1 MLKRT
6 RTIALCM
13 ILIMLLSSFSYP
25 SLKVFSTSGDD
36 IELISSTDNGLT
48 FRINVDWSAL
58 SIDIVNS
65 EKGMFTEVLLP
76 GWQNSNQP
84 GNPRLPFLTKAF
96 GVPFGADL
104 GINVIPGKSHTITL
118 SAPVLPSMSQVLSQN
133 LPGEDPGVMLFD
145 YVIEPDALI
154 YEVDQPY
161 PGELA
166 EITNDGTLRQ
176 QRIASL
182 GISPVQYEPLNKSL
196 IIYETF
202 VIEVLF
208 KGNPAQTL
216 AAADVE
222 SDIYEAMFE
231 SQLANY
237 QQAKRWR
244 ANSEVRARI
253 TNEAPEQV
261 SGQTPTA
268 IPWLPPDPGW
278 RVVVRETG
286 FYQLTYATLDAA
298 GLPVEAIVPQT
309 IQMFY
314 QGEEIAIQVIGDTD
328 EVFDPTDAIL
338 FYGQAIESKYTT
350 DNVYWLTY
358 GNQAGSRMEIRDGT
372 PVGNLVPTH
381 YSAEL
386 QLEED
391 HLYRSLLP
399 GEDELERFYWEY
411 VYTPTTSTWSQD
423 FTLEEPY
430 DGAGTLQ
437 IALFGSLD
445 IAAYNPDHHAIISL
459 NGVEIADVEWDG
471 LTWANG
477 GFVEAEIPAGVLQA
491 GVNTLT
497 VFLPNDTGAG
507 VDFVFV
513 DWAKILFAN
522 TYSALVGEDYLA
534 FSYDVPG
541 TWKFQVQGFSTDE
554 LSVFDVSNPHQVAV
568 IDKDTLVIEDTGSGY
583 QVSFED
589 EIVSEKQYWV
599 SADSTIQ
606 TISVSD
612 IVEDLPSNIQSTA
625 NRVDYILITHPA
637 FLTEADTLASY
648 RASQGLET
656 LLVNVQDIYDE
667 FGFGVISPA
676 AIRDFLFYTTNHWQA
691 PAPTYVVFF
700 GDGHYDPKNHFG
712 ASSPS
717 YIPPYL
723 AMVDPWIGETA
734 ADNRY
739 VAFDGPESIP
749 DMILGRLSVNSNA
762 QASAIVEKIIAY
774 EQTPVVGNWNNEV
787 LAVAG
792 IADSAGDF
800 ADYSDRLIADT
811 LPNPYQAEKIHYGV
825 THTDIGEAVAALKNG
840 INQGK
845 LIVNFIGHGFA
856 RGWSAQKN
864 PPEIFIQTTD
874 VAALTNLDKYPIF
887 LAMTCSEGYY
897 IDPAVEAFGEAVT
910 RAENKGAI
918 ASWSPTGQGVSG
930 GHDYMDRGFFDAV
943 YKHGSYVLGEAILG
957 GFSRL
962 WFSGSSLYLME
973 TYELFG
979 DPALI
984 INRTPAAVDDFY
996 NTAEDFDIEVDAE
1009 NGVLKNDFGF
1019 APGNALS
1026 TSLET
1031 DVTYGQLDLVADG
1044 SFSYIPAADWF
1055 GEEEFTYNV
1064 SDGGEFIGIATAT
1077 IKVHP
1082 INDAPVGYSQ
1092 SVVTLHNTSVEII
1105 LTGSDVDDILLGYV
1119 ITRYPEHGILTP
1131 NVPPGPGYLLDQN
1144 LEPGLIYQP
1153 DTGYFGMDSF
1163 DYVVYDGKLMSD
1175 PALISITVE
1184 LDGVLVFL
1192 PLIIR

>member
-1 MLKRT
+1 M
-6 RTIALCM
+6 
-13 ILIMLLSSFSYP
+13 
-25 SLKVFSTSGDD
+25 
-36 IELISSTDNGLT
+36 
-48 FRINVDWSAL
+48 INVDWRTL
-58 SIDIVNS
+58 STEILNT
-65 EKGMFTEVLLP
+65 EKEMFTEVLLP
-76 GWQNSNQP
+76 GWQNFNQP
-84 GNPRLPFLTKAF
+84 GKPSLPFLTQAF
-96 GVPFGADL
+96 GVPYGVDL

-118 SAPVLPSMSQVLSQN
+118 PAPVLPSISQVLSQN
-133 LPGEDPGVMLFD
+133 LPSDDPGVMLFD

-154 YEVDQPY
+154 YELDHPY
-161 PGELA
+161 PDELA

-182 GISPVQYEPLNKSL
+182 GISPVQYDPLTQSL
-196 IIYETF
+196 RIYESF

-208 KGNPAQTL
+208 EGNPAEYL
-216 AAADVE
+216 AVADVE
-222 SDIYEAMFE
+222 SDIYESIFE

-237 QQAKRWR
+237 QQAKHWR
-244 ANSEVRARI
+244 ANSEVRAQF

-261 SGQTPTA
+261 SGQTATA
-268 IPWLPPDPGW
+268 NPWLPPDPSW

-286 FYQLTYATLDAA
+286 FYQLTYETLDAV
-298 GLPVEAIVPQT
+298 GLPVDSIVPQT

-314 QGEEIAIQVIGDTD
+314 HGEEIAIQVSGDAD
-328 EVFDPTDAIL
+328 GVFDPTDAII
-338 FYGQAIESKYTT
+338 FYGQGIASKYTT

-358 GNQAGSRMEIRDGT
+358 GNEAGLRMEIRDGT
-372 PVGNLVPTH
+372 PVGNSVPTH
-381 YSAEL
+381 YSAQL
-386 QLEED
+386 HLEED
-391 HLYRSLLP
+391 NLYRSILP

-411 VYTPTTSTWSQD
+411 IYTPVTPTWSQE

-430 DGAGTLQ
+430 DGTSTLQ
-437 IALFGSLD
+437 IALFGSLNVD
-445 IAAYNPDHHAIISL
+445 AFNPDHHAIISL
-459 NGVEIADVEWDG
+459 NGTQIADVEWDG
-471 LTWANG
+471 LTWAND
-477 GFVEAEIPAGVLQA
+477 GFVEAEIPIGVLQP

-507 VDFVFV
+507 LDFVFV
-513 DWAKILFAN
+513 DWVKILFAN
-522 TYSALVGEDYLA
+522 TFSAITGEDYLP
-534 FSYDVPG
+534 FSYDAPG
-541 TWKFQVQGFSTDE
+541 TWKFQVSGFSTE
-554 LSVFDVSNPHQVAV
+554 ALSAYDVSNPLEVAV
-568 IDKDTLVIEDTGSGY
+568 IDNDTLVIEDTGFDY

-589 EIVSEKQYWV
+589 QIVSEKKYWV
-599 SADSTIQ
+599 LADSTIQ

-612 IVEDLPSNIQSTA
+612 IVEDMPSNLQSTA
-625 NRVDYILITHPA
+625 HRVDYILISHPA
-637 FLTEADTLASY
+637 FLAEAASLASY
-648 RASQGLET
+648 RASHGLET
-656 LLVNVQDIYDE
+656 LLVDVQDIYDE
-667 FGFGVISPA
+667 FSFGVISPT
-676 AIRDFLFYTTNHWQA
+676 AIRDFLYYAANLWQA
-691 PAPTYVVFF
+691 PAPTYVVLF
-700 GDGHYDPKNHFG
+700 GDGHYDPKNHIG
-712 ASSPS
+712 TSSPS

-723 AMVDPWIGETA
+723 AMADPWIGETA

-739 VAFDGPESIP
+739 VAFSGPESIP
-749 DMILGRLSVNSNA
+749 DMILGRMPVNSNA
-762 QASAIVEKIIAY
+762 QASAMVAKVIAY
-774 EQTPVVGNWNNEV
+774 EQTPVVGNWTNGV

-792 IADSAGDF
+792 SADSAGDF
-800 ADYSDRLIADT
+800 AEYSDSLIADT
-811 LPNPYQAEKIHYGV
+811 LPLPYQAEKIHFGV
-825 THTDIGEAVAALKNG
+825 THTNIGEAVAALKSG